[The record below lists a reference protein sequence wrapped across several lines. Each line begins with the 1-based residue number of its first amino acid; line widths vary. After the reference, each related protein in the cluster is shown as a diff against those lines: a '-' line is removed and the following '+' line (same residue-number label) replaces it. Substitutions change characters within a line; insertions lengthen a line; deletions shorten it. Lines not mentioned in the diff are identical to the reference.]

1 MSRLQHLWVAAIF
14 LFTGAAA
21 QADVLDIRPDHPER
35 YTVVKGDTLW
45 DIASRFLKS
54 PWHWPRIWRINEQ
67 VANPHLIYPGDVI
80 LLRWVD
86 GQPQLTVMR
95 PEKLAPVAD
104 APTPVETVAQ
114 DVPVTE
120 PVDEGPRAAVGGRE
134 KLSPRVRSEDRATAI
149 PTIPPEV
156 IRPWLIRPL
165 VLNDKDFR
173 KAGYI
178 TIGRDKR
185 RALGTG
191 DELYARHIS
200 DTSKEYYY
208 VFRKGRPITR
218 RGSQK
223 AIAWEVIY
231 LGDAK
236 MMEAG
241 TRQRDHVSKLLIT
254 NAVQEILPE
263 DLVLPVGRIPP
274 LPVYQPHAP
283 AKKVEGAIVLAH
295 NAVAQFGPMQVV
307 VVDLGSK
314 DGMEE
319 GHVLRIWR
327 HVGKLR
333 DPLTRRL
340 YQVPDE
346 PTGLLLIFRPF
357 ERISYGLVMQ
367 AERPIHVF
375 DSVTTP

>member
-1 MSRLQHLWVAAIF
+1 MSRLQHLWVAALF
-14 LFTGAAA
+14 LLTAAAA
-21 QADVLDIRPDHPER
+21 QGDVLDIRPDHPER

-67 VANPHLIYPGDVI
+67 VENPHLIYPGDVI

-95 PEKLAPVAD
+95 PEKLAPVTEAQ
-104 APTPVETVAQ
+104 APVETVAE
-114 DVPVTE
+114 DVS
-120 PVDEGPRAAVGGRE
+120 VDEGPRAAVGGRE
-134 KLSPRVRSEDRATAI
+134 KLSPKVRAEDRSKAI
-149 PTIPPEV
+149 PTIPPEA

-165 VLNDKDFR
+165 VLEGRDF
-173 KAGYI
+173 KNAGYI
-178 TIGRDKR
+178 TIGRDAR

-191 DELYARHIS
+191 DEMYARYIK
-200 DTSKEYYY
+200 DTAKEFYY

-218 RGSQK
+218 RGSKK
-223 AIAWEVIY
+223 AIAWEVVY
-231 LGDAK
+231 LGDAR
-236 MMEAG
+236 MMEPG
-241 TRQRDHVSKLLIT
+241 TKKRDHVSKLMIT
-254 NAVQEILPE
+254 SAVQEILPE
-263 DLVLPVGRIPP
+263 DLILPVDRVPP

-283 AKKVEGAIVLAH
+283 ASKVEGAIVLAH

-307 VVDLGSK
+307 VVDLGTN

-333 DPLTRRL
+333 DPVTRQR
-340 YQVPDE
+340 YKVPDE
-346 PTGLLLIFRPF
+346 PTGLLMVFRPF
-357 ERISYGLVMQ
+357 EKISYGLVMQ
-367 AERPIHVF
+367 ADRPIHVY